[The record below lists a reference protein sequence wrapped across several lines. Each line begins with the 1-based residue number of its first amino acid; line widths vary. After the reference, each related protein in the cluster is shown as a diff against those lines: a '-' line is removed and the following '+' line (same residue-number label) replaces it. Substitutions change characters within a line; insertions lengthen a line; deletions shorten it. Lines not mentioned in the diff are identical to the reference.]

1 MKDTTK
7 GTIAMLITALLW
19 SVGGLFIKMVP
30 WNSLAITGARGLI
43 AAGVVFLYLRSK
55 HIKLLISKQTLTL
68 AVCLAAVCATFVT
81 ANKLTTAANA
91 IVIQYCAP
99 VYVLLYVAF
108 VQKKKLRPLDI
119 AVVPITIFGVALCFI
134 GQIGRGGWV
143 GDVVAVISSM
153 FFAGMFIASEN
164 ITEQTR
170 VNGIMQG
177 QLLTALIGLPVLAF
191 THPVFS
197 AQAIGGILVLGL
209 FQVGLAYVFYA
220 VALKSAPLLT
230 CSLLAVLEPLL
241 NPVWVFLFNGES
253 PGVWSLVG
261 GAIVV
266 FTITLWYMHD
276 ARAAKVA
283 GT

>member
-7 GTIAMLITALLW
+7 GTLAMLTAALLW
-19 SVGGLFIKMVP
+19 SMGGIFIKMIP
-30 WNSLAITGARGLI
+30 WNSLAITGARGLL
-43 AAGVVFLYLRSK
+43 AATVVFFYLRAK
-55 HIKLLISKQTLTL
+55 HIKLHVSKDSLKI

-108 VQKKKLRPLDI
+108 VQKKKLRPLDV
-119 AVVPITIFGVALCFI
+119 AVVPITIVGVALCFI
-134 GQIGRGGWV
+134 SQIGRGGWL
-143 GDVVAVISSM
+143 GDVIALISGL

-164 ITEQTR
+164 VTEQTR

-191 THPVFS
+191 TNPVFS
-197 AQAIGGILVLGL
+197 LQAIGGILMLGL
-209 FQVGLAYVFYA
+209 FQVGLAYIFYA
-220 VALKSAPLLT
+220 VALKNAPLLT

-241 NPVWVFLFNGES
+241 NPLWVFLFNGEN
-253 PGVWSLVG
+253 PGAWSIIG
-261 GAIVV
+261 GTIVV

-276 ARAAKVA
+276 ARSARSTAS
-283 GT
+283 